1 MLGAGEENDDQDMH
15 IPGLDDEPVTMT
27 HFAQGGQGQQRRV
40 AGRNSA
46 KKGSQTVR
54 GKITQRS
61 SNLSLNDSMSD
72 HHGGTSQRVGSS
84 YDDSRVKGHSV
95 PDIKR
100 NMDGTVMS
108 EPSLQRNL
116 EESKESEDGKDL
128 EHVVD
133 TAVSD
138 DSEAHE
144 GNTSVA
150 QTYFN
155 MLKCFVGI
163 GILATPA
170 AL

>member
-1 MLGAGEENDDQDMH
+1 M
-15 IPGLDDEPVTMT
+15 
-27 HFAQGGQGQQRRV
+27 
-40 AGRNSA
+40 
-46 KKGSQTVR
+46 R
-54 GKITQRS
+54 GKISQRN

-72 HHGGTSQRVGSS
+72 HHGGTSHRVSSS
-84 YDDSRVKGHSV
+84 YDEGKMKGHSV

-116 EESKESEDGKDL
+116 EESKDSEDGKDL
-128 EHVVD
+128 QHVVD
-133 TAVSD
+133 TTAID
-138 DSEAHE
+138 DDPEAHE

-170 AL
+170 ALQKVGIAGGALGILFCGITNMYTMRMQI